1 MVKSRIV
8 SRLAALAV
16 AAAALGLGVTE
27 SSAHYVRYTWCSQPS
42 PYDRYDINYMR
53 AGVSASARLA
63 VAIRTRE
70 YLASCH
76 TSHVAAPH
84 YRHRHHH
91 YG

>member
-8 SRLAALAV
+8 SAMAALAV
-16 AAAALGLGVTE
+16 AAAGLGVTDAF
-27 SSAHYVRYTWCSQPS
+27 AHNVRYTWCSQPP
-42 PYDRYDINYMR
+42 PYDRNDINYMR

-63 VAIRTRE
+63 VAIRARE

-76 TSHVAAPH
+76 TSHVVPPH
-84 YRHRHHH
+84 YRHRHHP